1 MSETITD
8 TLGAITVTTK
18 KSTIAREARDA
29 AIAGISI
36 NDSCPYPFGSQR
48 AAYFKMWYRLC
59 RPLASDVAQ
68 GTAGKGGAA

>member
-1 MSETITD
+1 MTTITD
-8 TLGAITVTTK
+8 QIGAYSVTTSK
-18 KSTIAREARDA
+18 AQIAREATDA

-36 NDSCPYPFGSQR
+36 NDACPYPFGSQR

-59 RPLASDVAQ
+59 RPLAADVAQ